1 MNLYDIKNQLYNGKS
16 IYDLPLK
23 VTFYARVSTEKTEQL
38 NSFKNQKI
46 YFTNKIQSN
55 SNWTFIPGYLDEGI
69 SGTSISKRVNFNKM
83 LLDAK
88 NNKFNLIL
96 TKEVSRFARNT
107 VDSLTTIREL
117 LNYGVGVF
125 FENDNINTFSN
136 EGELRLTI
144 MSSIAQDE
152 SRKLSERVKF
162 GHKRSIESGRVL
174 GNNNIWGYKKNNG
187 KLEIVPEEAKIVKRI
202 FTLYSSGNIGIRKIG
217 HELAK
222 ENIYTKSGKE
232 FSFSTI
238 KSILT
243 NPKYKGYYSGMK
255 TTTVDFL
262 TKKKI
267 KLSKDNWLVYKDLNG
282 YVPPI
287 VSEELW
293 NKCNYI
299 YKLKSATSHTH
310 DKS

>member
-1 MNLYDIKNQLYNGKS
+1 M
-16 IYDLPLK
+16 
-23 VTFYARVSTEKTEQL
+23 
-38 NSFKNQKI
+38 
-46 YFTNKIQSN
+46 
-55 SNWTFIPGYLDEGI
+55 I
-69 SGTSISKRVNFNKM
+69 S
-83 LLDAK
+83 DAK
-88 NNKFNLIL
+88 NKKFDLIL

-107 VDSLTTIREL
+107 VDALTTIRDL

-144 MSSIAQDE
+144 MSSLAQDE

-174 GNNNIWGYKKNNG
+174 GNNNIWGYKKSNG
-187 KLEIVPEEAKIVKRI
+187 KLEIIPEEAFIVKRI
-202 FTLYSSGNIGIRKIG
+202 FNLYSTGKIGIRKIG
-217 HELAK
+217 RELAK
-222 ENIYTKSGKE
+222 ENLYTKSGKE

-255 TTTVDFL
+255 STTIDFL

-267 KLSKDNWLVYKDLNG
+267 ILSKDKWIIYKDKNG
-282 YVPPI
+282 FIPPI

-293 NKCNYI
+293 EKCNQI
-299 YKLKSATSHTH
+299 YKSKST
-310 DKS
+310 KSKNS